1 MNIKDTFDLINFENS
16 NINEKNKIASKIDNH
31 LKNIGFLI
39 VTNHGIKSNIIKNI
53 SLVLNSFF
61 NKDQKFKNK
70 FMAPYKG
77 YPYGYFKSESEA
89 LAKSKGLDTPPD
101 LKESFNGG
109 PLKTP
114 KGKISK
120 DALDFCYLPTIWPD
134 VDDFEKSWKNYY
146 NEMENLSK
154 RLMSVFA
161 IALKLPSDY
170 FTKFIDNPI
179 SALRALNYPLIQK
192 EVLPK
197 QQRAGAHTDYGSLT
211 ILLPLDS
218 IQGLQIKNSNNRWVN
233 VPNVK
238 NSFIINIG
246 DLMALWTNDRWTS
259 TLHRVIP
266 MNRHKERKTLV
277 FFHQPNWDAK
287 IKCLSSCVGEGSKYS
302 EVFSGPYLMKK
313 FKSTT

>member
-1 MNIKDTFDLINFENS
+1 M
-16 NINEKNKIASKIDNH
+16 
-31 LKNIGFLI
+31 
-39 VTNHGIKSNIIKNI
+39 
-53 SLVLNSFF
+53 
-61 NKDQKFKNK
+61 
-70 FMAPYKG
+70 
-77 YPYGYFKSESEA
+77 
-89 LAKSKGLDTPPD
+89 
-101 LKESFNGG
+101 
-109 PLKTP
+109 
-114 KGKISK
+114 
-120 DALDFCYLPTIWPD
+120 
-134 VDDFEKSWKNYY
+134 
-146 NEMENLSK
+146 
-154 RLMSVFA
+154 
-161 IALKLPSDY
+161 
-170 FTKFIDNPI
+170 
-179 SALRALNYPLIQK
+179 
-192 EVLPK
+192 LPK
-197 QQRAGAHTDYGSLT
+197 KQRAGAHTDYGSLT

-266 MNRHKERKTLV
+266 MNRHKDRKTLV